1 MSWGEEEDQ
10 DDFNASQVDQD
21 VGDDDENAM
30 SVSSASG
37 SDNNNSSGNQH
48 EDQDDDDQE
57 NADGDDD
64 DDDDEDD
71 DDDQENDGRDDDD
84 GQEND
89 DEDEDEEDEEDEEGG
104 EGENENDDDEEEE
117 EDEDE
122 QEQEQE
128 ENRSNSTDQ
137 DDDQHQM
144 VIDSHS
150 PSTQVQD
157 LQPSQS
163 FNPSAQS
170 LPLQSSSQVH
180 HQSSSTSID
189 IDSSQTLDQNQHPP
203 NSYIDRVAR
212 RRQIV
217 TAPRKFLKPPLI
229 DPLVFIP
236 HGCPV
241 HALALPP
248 CGSHLFSG
256 GQDGFIRRIAIY
268 ESVTGS
274 MTENLTMRQ
283 GGHVPLIEKEGD
295 KTTIFL
301 TGYWENEDNERAVQS
316 IHKVGNDNSR
326 SANRWGP
333 KSVGNASKVSP
344 VYSLAVQ
351 SEELWGLSGTESGNI
366 NLFTIRH
373 DEGQIRHVF
382 KSVNI
387 PPGPL
392 STSSEISGHRAGSVI
407 SALELNHDQN
417 IAFSG
422 GWDGNVLG
430 WDLNTGQ
437 VVNRFIAHASQI
449 STVTMRPDY
458 SSTIYDSKNFDEP
471 IVGQLSPKPEEPYHP
486 SEQAQEP
493 EAVEQRQ
500 ASQEPQTQ
508 PSPVKTPFE
517 EPKLESSPQ
526 KPMVIDGEDEDGND
540 DDSLFAGSGSDGLP
554 DSSPAPVPDPPST
567 RARSPTGEPTHPTPT
582 NGEARTRTENSDFF
596 AALSFP
602 TGPAPP
608 KPIPPPLALPSS
620 NTVAN
625 PSTTLPPA
633 ISLPPTRLAQVPS
646 VTDSSLPLLNEDV
659 LLTSGIDGQVYLWDR
674 RIQPV
679 NHKGLVRKLDL
690 PKHTAPWTSS
700 VTWSIDGQ
708 SIYVGR
714 RHHAI
719 DVYDLRFN
727 KTVQRTI
734 RLPVSSGPVSCVKMW
749 PDGNGVL
756 CASFDNVRLWN
767 LKSEA
772 NGAKIPFRIIPGNSS
787 GVVSS
792 MCVTPSERYLITAS
806 GDRGWENI
814 SNECVVI
821 HEVRAT

>member
-10 DDFNASQVDQD
+10 DDFNAIQADQD
-21 VGDDDENAM
+21 GGDDDENAM
-30 SVSSASG
+30 SVSSATG
-37 SDNNNSSGNQH
+37 SDNNNSSGNQN

-64 DDDDEDD
+64 DDEDDDD

-89 DEDEDEEDEEDEEGG
+89 DEDDDDDDEDDEEGG
-104 EGENENDDDEEEE
+104 EGENDDDDDDEE
-117 EDEDE
+117 DED
-122 QEQEQE
+122 EQEQE

-137 DDDQHQM
+137 DDAQHQM
-144 VIDSHS
+144 VIDSQS
-150 PSTQVQD
+150 PSTQQH
-157 LQPSQS
+157 LQASQS
-163 FNPSAQS
+163 FNTSGQDLS
-170 LPLQSSSQVH
+170 LQSSSQSH
-180 HQSSSTSID
+180 HQSSSTSLD
-189 IDSSQTLDQNQHPP
+189 IDPSQTFHQIQPFAD
-203 NSYIDRVAR
+203 SYTDRVAR

-217 TAPRKFLKPPLI
+217 TAPRKLLKPPVI

-382 KSVNI
+382 K
-387 PPGPL
+387 G
-392 STSSEISGHRAGSVI
+392 ISGHRLGSVV

-449 STVTMRPDY
+449 STVTMRPDH
-458 SSTIYDSKNFDEP
+458 SSTIYDSKNFDEA
-471 IVGQLSPKPEEPYHP
+471 L
-486 SEQAQEP
+486 
-493 EAVEQRQ
+493 VE
-500 ASQEPQTQ
+500 
-508 PSPVKTPFE
+508 
-517 EPKLESSPQ
+517 
-526 KPMVIDGEDEDGND
+526 EDGND

-554 DSSPAPVPDPPST
+554 DSSPAPVPDP
-567 RARSPTGEPTHPTPT
+567 
-582 NGEARTRTENSDFF
+582 
-596 AALSFP
+596 
-602 TGPAPP
+602 
-608 KPIPPPLALPSS
+608 
-620 NTVAN
+620 V
-625 PSTTLPPA
+625 
-633 ISLPPTRLAQVPS
+633 PTRPRTQVPS

-679 NHKGLVRKLDL
+679 NGKGLVRKLDL

-700 VTWSIDGQ
+700 VTWSIDGR

-714 RHHAI
+714 RHHSI

-734 RLPVSSGPVSCVKMW
+734 RLPSSSGPISCVKMW
-749 PDGNGVL
+749 PDGNSLV

-792 MCVTPSERYLITAS
+792 MSITPSQRYLITAS
-806 GDRGWENI
+806 GDRGWENT

>member
-1 MSWGEEEDQ
+1 MSWGEEEDH
-10 DDFNASQVDQD
+10 DDFNASQADQD
-21 VGDDDENAM
+21 GGDDEENAT
-30 SVSSASG
+30 SVSSATR
-37 SDNNNSSGNQH
+37 SDNNNSSGNQN
-48 EDQDDDDQE
+48 EEQDDDDPENADDDDDDDQE
-57 NADGDDD
+57 HDGREDDDGQENDDDDDD

-71 DDDQENDGRDDDD
+71 DE
-84 GQEND
+84 
-89 DEDEDEEDEEDEEGG
+89 EEDDEGG
-104 EGENENDDDEEEE
+104 EGENEHDEDDEEED
-117 EDEDE
+117 DEDE
-122 QEQEQE
+122 E

-137 DDDQHQM
+137 DDEQDQM
-144 VIDSHS
+144 VIDSQS
-150 PSTQVQD
+150 PSTQQQ

-163 FNPSAQS
+163 DSAQP
-170 LPLQSSSQVH
+170 LPLQSSSQTH
-180 HQSSSTSID
+180 LQSSPTSIN
-189 IDSSQTLDQNQHPP
+189 IDSSQTLDQNQNPA
-203 NSYIDRVAR
+203 NSYIDRVSR

-217 TAPRKFLKPPLI
+217 TAPRKLLKPPLI

-316 IHKVGNDNSR
+316 IHKVGTDNSR

-382 KSVNI
+382 KS
-387 PPGPL
+387 
-392 STSSEISGHRAGSVI
+392 ISGHRVGSVI

-458 SSTIYDSKNFDEP
+458 SSTVYDSKNLDEA
-471 IVGQLSPKPEEPYHP
+471 L
-486 SEQAQEP
+486 
-493 EAVEQRQ
+493 VE
-500 ASQEPQTQ
+500 
-508 PSPVKTPFE
+508 
-517 EPKLESSPQ
+517 
-526 KPMVIDGEDEDGND
+526 EDGND
-540 DDSLFAGSGSDGLP
+540 DDSLFAGSGSDGVP
-554 DSSPAPVPDPPST
+554 DSSPAPIPDPLST
-567 RARSPTGEPTHPTPT
+567 Q
-582 NGEARTRTENSDFF
+582 
-596 AALSFP
+596 
-602 TGPAPP
+602 PP
-608 KPIPPPLALPSS
+608 
-620 NTVAN
+620 
-625 PSTTLPPA
+625 
-633 ISLPPTRLAQVPS
+633 QVPS
-646 VTDSSLPLLNEDV
+646 VSDSSLPLLNENV

-679 NHKGLVRKLDL
+679 NGKGLVRKLDL
-690 PKHTAPWTSS
+690 PKNTAPWTSS

-708 SIYVGR
+708 SIFVGR
-714 RHHAI
+714 RHHSI
-719 DVYDLRFN
+719 DVYDLRFS
-727 KTVQRTI
+727 KTEQRTI

-749 PDGNGVL
+749 PDGNGLV

-792 MCVTPSERYLITAS
+792 MSITPSERFLITAS